1 MKKRI
6 MAVTLAA
13 VMAVSMAG
21 CAGSKPAGT
30 KAAETKAASNE
41 GSSQKADTADKDT
54 ADKDAAGT
62 EAAGAGKADDA
73 GAVKEGAED
82 KGQTDF
88 PKKPIQIICPVK
100 AGGDT
105 DYNTR
110 VIAQYLSKYLDVNV
124 VVTNVEGGATILGMQ
139 QVLDGEPD
147 GYTMVINGLDA
158 YIPNMMG
165 TTDITIDSFKTVGI
179 PLFDNTTVLVAN
191 KASGYESI
199 KDVVERTQAAPGTI
213 EYGMKIGAANQVYG
227 IAMNQ
232 EWGAQFKPMDLGNNA
247 AKMTAL
253 LGQQTDTAVLAYA
266 LAKDYFATGEFQAL
280 CLLGSEKNE
289 LLADVP
295 LPSEYGLKDIDCSK
309 WFWLGVHP
317 DTPDEVVDI
326 LSDALEQVTED
337 PEFVKTMEDNYL
349 TVRYIAKKD
358 AQDYADQFYQD
369 TLVPYKDEFLSTSS
383 K

>member
-1 MKKRI
+1 M
-6 MAVTLAA
+6 
-13 VMAVSMAG
+13 
-21 CAGSKPAGT
+21 
-30 KAAETKAASNE
+30 
-41 GSSQKADTADKDT
+41 
-54 ADKDAAGT
+54 
-62 EAAGAGKADDA
+62 
-73 GAVKEGAED
+73 
-82 KGQTDF
+82 
-88 PKKPIQIICPVK
+88 K

-232 EWGAQFKPMDLGNNA
+232 EWGAQFKPMDIGNNA

-266 LAKDYFATGEFQAL
+266 LAKDYFATGEFQPA
-280 CLLGSEKNE
+280 GK
-289 LLADVP
+289 
-295 LPSEYGLKDIDCSK
+295 
-309 WFWLGVHP
+309 
-317 DTPDEVVDI
+317 
-326 LSDALEQVTED
+326 
-337 PEFVKTMEDNYL
+337 
-349 TVRYIAKKD
+349 
-358 AQDYADQFYQD
+358 
-369 TLVPYKDEFLSTSS
+369 
-383 K
+383 

>member
-1 MKKRI
+1 MKKRMFTI
-6 MAVTLAA
+6 TLAA
-13 VMAVSMAG
+13 LMAVSMMG
-21 CAGSKPAGT
+21 CAEKKGTDSK
-30 KAAETKAASNE
+30 AETVQENKTVETVVEAEESAE
-41 GSSQKADTADKDT
+41 AKSQS
-54 ADKDAAGT
+54 
-62 EAAGAGKADDA
+62 
-73 GAVKEGAED
+73 
-82 KGQTDF
+82 DF

-110 VIAQYLSKYLDVNV
+110 VIAQYLSKYLNVNV

-165 TTDITIDSFKTVGI
+165 TTDITINSFKTVGI

-191 KASGYESI
+191 KASGYENI
-199 KDVVERTQAAPGTI
+199 EDVVKRTQADPGSI

-227 IAMNQ
+227 IAMNN
-232 EWGAQFKPMDLGNNA
+232 EWNAKFKPMDIGNNA

-266 LAKDYFATGEFQAL
+266 LAKDYFTTGEFQAL
-280 CLLGSEKNE
+280 CLLGSEKNA
-289 LLADVP
+289 LLPDVP

-317 DTPDEVVDI
+317 DTPDEIVDI
-326 LSDALEQVTED
+326 LSNALEQVTKDE
-337 PEFVKTMEDNYL
+337 EFVKTMEENYL
-349 TVRYIAKKD
+349 TVKYMAEKE
-358 AQDYADQFYQD
+358 AQDYANKFYEE
-369 TLVPYKDEFLSTSS
+369 TLVPYKEEFLSSS
-383 K
+383 N